1 VKKLAIIDPSY
12 IALQGLISIISNLGS
27 AFKFSSTGN
36 ISLAD
41 CKEVSNNDILIIDYA
56 EINDFHKILV
66 KLKSLN
72 PKLKILAITERI
84 KQGKVIK
91 ALKSGVDSHLLKSCG
106 MEEIQEAIEA
116 TLGGKQFFCGQV
128 LEIISNENEKGKSC
142 EGVELTEREVDII
155 KLIARGYT
163 NKEVADKLNIS
174 SHTVNTH
181 RKNMM
186 AKLNITNVAGLVV
199 YAFKEDLL
207 LAN

>member
-1 VKKLAIIDPSY
+1 MKKLTIIDTSY
-12 IALQGLISIISNLGS
+12 IAMQGLSSIVSNMEEVFDYS
-27 AFKFSSTGN
+27 AINSV
-36 ISLAD
+36 SLAD
-41 CKEVSNNDILIIDYA
+41 CKDLAKNDILIIDYA
-56 EINDFHKILV
+56 EIDGFQKILV
-66 KLKSLN
+66 KLKSQN
-72 PKLKILAITERI
+72 PNLKILAITERI
-84 KQGKVIK
+84 KQAKVIR

-106 MEEIQEAIEA
+106 MEEIQEAIDA
-116 TLGGKQFFCGQV
+116 TLSGKQFFCGQV

-155 KLIARGYT
+155 KLIAKGYT

-186 AKLNITNVAGLVV
+186 AKLNINNVAGLVV